1 MTDRERFKKLL
12 SGHSLDTEGDVD
24 YVVELLLA
32 SGATFGMIAQTWI
45 FNNEKKVWEKI

>member
-12 SGHSLDTEGDVD
+12 SGHSLDTEADVD

-32 SGATFGMIAQTWI
+32 SGATFGMFTPVWI
-45 FNNEKKVWEKI
+45 FNNEKKAWEKV